1 MTDKE
6 IIQSFLD
13 NNQYGIREAYYAWRV
28 PFEQS
33 LCYRTHLDLNYID
46 DAYQEAFIRLQQHI
60 LTERLTADNVQKSL
74 LAYLKEIGYFVAME
88 IINKRRE
95 LPISFIQSYDETNDQ
110 QEDNE
115 THQIIHRHVESQDV
129 DTPENLPDEQPNE
142 KVPIQEDNYFDLSTH
157 IEREEYERIM
167 RQLVEQVGPPCAPI
181 LLGYLWEN
189 KSMSNLAQ
197 ELGYSSADSAKTQ
210 KSKCM
215 KKVIVFIKQK
225 LIEYGYE
232 Y

>member
-13 NNQYGIREAYYAWRV
+13 NNQDGIREAYYAWRV

-33 LCYRTHLDLNYID
+33 VCYRTHLDLNYID

-60 LTERLTADNVQKSL
+60 LTKRLTADNVQKSL

-95 LPISFIQSYDETNDQ
+95 LPISFVQSYDETNDQ

-142 KVPIQEDNYFDLSTH
+142 KVPIQEDNYFDLFTD
-157 IEREEYERIM
+157 IEREEHERII
-167 RQLVEQVGPPCAPI
+167 RQLVEQVGPPCAPL

>member
-13 NNQYGIREAYYAWRV
+13 NDQNGIRKVYYAWRK
-28 PFEQS
+28 PFEQALS
-33 LCYRTHLDLNYID
+33 HLLPNTDDMD
-46 DAYQEAFIRLQQHI
+46 DAYQEAIIRLQQHI
-60 LTERLTADNVQKSL
+60 LTERLTPDNINKSL
-74 LAYLKEIGYFVAME
+74 LAYFKTIGRYVALE
-88 IINKRRE
+88 IINQRNRGQQDTKTE
-95 LPISFIQSYDETNDQ
+95 EETPHIISDVNTTDS
-110 QEDNE
+110 
-115 THQIIHRHVESQDV
+115 SDV
-129 DTPENLPDEQPNE
+129 DSDDEPIEIDRPFDPNE
-142 KVPIQEDNYFDLSTH
+142 SMDIQE
-157 IEREEYERIM
+157 RERII
-167 RQLVEQVGPPCAPI
+167 RSLVEQLGAPCAP
-181 LLGYLWEN
+181 LLIGFLWEN

-215 KKVIVFIKQK
+215 NKVKTFVKHK

>member
-6 IIQSFLD
+6 IIQSFID
-13 NNQYGIREAYYAWRV
+13 NNQRGIREVYYAWRV

-33 LCYRTHLDLNYID
+33 VSYRTQLDVDYMD

-60 LTERLTADNVQKSL
+60 LTERLTADNIQRSL
-74 LAYLKEIGYFVAME
+74 LAYIKEIGYFVAME

-95 LPISFIQSYDETNDQ
+95 LPISQLYPSTDDEDEVQ
-110 QEDNE
+110 HEE
-115 THQIIHRHVESQDV
+115 RGFEYVEPVGDSDGAFNLSKHL
-129 DTPENLPDEQPNE
+129 DTE
-142 KVPIQEDNYFDLSTH
+142 
-157 IEREEYERIM
+157 EREHIIRS
-167 RQLVEQVGPPCAPI
+167 LVEQLGAPCAP
-181 LLGYLWEN
+181 LLIGFLWEN

-215 KKVIVFIKQK
+215 NKVKTFVKHK

>member
-13 NNQYGIREAYYAWRV
+13 NDQNGIREAYYAWRV

-33 LCYRTHLDLNYID
+33 VNYRTQLDVDYMD

-60 LTERLTADNVQKSL
+60 LTERLTADNIQRSL
-74 LAYLKEIGYFVAME
+74 LAYIKEIGYFVAME

-95 LPISFIQSYDETNDQ
+95 LPISQLYPSTDDEDEVQ
-110 QEDNE
+110 HEE
-115 THQIIHRHVESQDV
+115 RGFEYVEPVGDSDGTFNLSKHL
-129 DTPENLPDEQPNE
+129 DTE
-142 KVPIQEDNYFDLSTH
+142 
-157 IEREEYERIM
+157 ERERII
-167 RQLVEQVGPPCAPI
+167 RSLVEQLGAPCAP
-181 LLGYLWEN
+181 LLIGFLWEN

-215 KKVIVFIKQK
+215 NKVKTFVKHK

>member
-13 NNQYGIREAYYAWRV
+13 NNQHGIREAYYAWRI

-33 LCYRTHLDLNYID
+33 VAYRTHLDDELMD

-60 LTERLTADNVQKSL
+60 LTGRLTVDNIEKSL
-74 LAYLKEIGYFVAME
+74 LAYIKEIGHYTALE

-95 LPISFIQSYDETNDQ
+95 LPISQLQSSQNDDEDEKREKKLSQKPNFFDPNDQ
-110 QEDNE
+110 M
-115 THQIIHRHVESQDV
+115 
-129 DTPENLPDEQPNE
+129 EQ
-142 KVPIQEDNYFDLSTH
+142 Q
-157 IEREEYERIM
+157 ERERII
-167 RQLVEQVGPPCAPI
+167 RGLIEELGNPCAPL
-181 LLGYLWEN
+181 LLGHLWEN
-189 KSMSNLAQ
+189 KSMSELAT
-197 ELGYSSADSAKTQ
+197 ELGYSNADSAKSQ

-215 KKVIVFIKQK
+215 KKVIAFIKPK
-225 LIEYGYE
+225 LIKYGYG

>member
-13 NNQYGIREAYYAWRV
+13 NNQHGIREAYYAWRV

-33 LCYRTHLDLNYID
+33 VCYRTHLDLNYID

-60 LTERLTADNVQKSL
+60 LTERLTTDNIQKSL
-74 LAYLKEIGYFVAME
+74 LSYLKEIGYFVAME

-95 LPISFIQSYDETNDQ
+95 LPISFVQSYDETNDQ

-115 THQIIHRHVESQDV
+115 THQILHRHVESQDI

-157 IEREEYERIM
+157 IEREEHERII
-167 RQLVEQVGPPCAPI
+167 RQLVEQVGPPCAPL

>member
-6 IIQSFLD
+6 IIQSFQ
-13 NNQYGIREAYYAWRV
+13 NNDQNGIREAYYAWRV

-33 LCYRTHLDLNYID
+33 VSYRTQLDVDYMD

-60 LTERLTADNVQKSL
+60 LTERLTADNIQRSL
-74 LAYLKEIGYFVAME
+74 LAYIKKIGYFVAME

-95 LPISFIQSYDETNDQ
+95 LPISQLYPST
-110 QEDNE
+110 DNE
-115 THQIIHRHVESQDV
+115 DEVQHEERGFEYVEPVGDSDGTFNLSKHL
-129 DTPENLPDEQPNE
+129 DTE
-142 KVPIQEDNYFDLSTH
+142 
-157 IEREEYERIM
+157 ERERII
-167 RQLVEQVGPPCAPI
+167 RSLVEQLGAPCAP
-181 LLGYLWEN
+181 LLIGFLWEN

-215 KKVIVFIKQK
+215 NKVKTFVKHK